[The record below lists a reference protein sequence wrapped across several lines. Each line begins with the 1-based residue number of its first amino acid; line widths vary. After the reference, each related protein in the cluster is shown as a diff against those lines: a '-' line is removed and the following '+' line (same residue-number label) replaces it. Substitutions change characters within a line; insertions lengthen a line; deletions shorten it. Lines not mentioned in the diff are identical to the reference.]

1 MINADITTPTLF
13 KAVFSFPNPV
23 NEIAARLVATM
34 VLTLAL
40 ATIIAGQWWLMPILA
55 YGFLARVMTGPT
67 LSPMGLLATRV
78 FVPWM
83 GDRGRLV
90 PGPPKRFA
98 QSVGVVFSFTAL
110 ALYFVTDGIT
120 ASRIVLGVLSVF
132 AALEAGLGFCAG
144 CMVFNYAMRWGL
156 IPESM
161 CEECRVDYELLA
173 A

>member
-1 MINADITTPTLF
+1 M
-13 KAVFSFPNPV
+13 
-23 NEIAARLVATM
+23 VAGM
-34 VLTLAL
+34 VMALAL
-40 ATIIAGQWWLMPILA
+40 TIIVFDVRWLTAVLA
-55 YGFLARVMTGPT
+55 YGFLARVLTGPT

-78 FVPWM
+78 
-83 GDRGRLV
+83 LV
-90 PGPPKRFA
+90 PLIGNREKPAAGPPKRFA

>member
-1 MINADITTPTLF
+1 MINANITTPTLF

-40 ATIIAGQWWLMPILA
+40 ATIISGQWWLMPILA

-90 PGPPKRFA
+90 PDRPSGSRS
-98 QSVGVVFSFTAL
+98 QSEWYSP
-110 ALYFVTDGIT
+110 
-120 ASRIVLGVLSVF
+120 SPR
-132 AALEAGLGFCAG
+132 
-144 CMVFNYAMRWGL
+144 
-156 IPESM
+156 
-161 CEECRVDYELLA
+161 
-173 A
+173 